1 MSQNSLQSHQ
11 GAAGEAV
18 HREESH
24 WRPSACL
31 LGYYRKSF
39 IACWQTGG
47 TLLQS
52 HLGGWQGKLWLW
64 KSHPCI
70 TGVWSCR
77 RHWRSLVL
85 GKSCCRSLV
94 LEELPCR
101 SLVRGTPTWREI
113 HFPSSVPLVTEL
125 NIVPAVKGEPFTR
138 LWSIITQRAVKSG
151 FGAQGQCTDHWHST
165 IFPGYSCFLS
175 HSWSFTLFYKL

>member
-1 MSQNSLQSHQ
+1 MELAEICSQGRQ
-11 GAAGEAV
+11 GKPSTGRCCVSELTAKPSRGCRGEAV

-24 WRPSACL
+24 WWPSACL

-70 TGVWSCR
+70 TGVWSRR
-77 RHWRSLVL
+77 RHWMTLVL
-85 GKSCCRSLV
+85 GKSCCRTLV

-101 SLVRGTPTWREI
+101 SLVRAAPAWREI
-113 HFPSSVPLVTEL
+113 HFSSSVPLVPSSDRAQLCTSCQRRTIYKTLVHYHAASSE
-125 NIVPAVKGEPFTR
+125 EW
-138 LWSIITQRAVKSG
+138 LWSSG
-151 FGAQGQCTDHWHST
+151 AMH
-165 IFPGYSCFLS
+165 
-175 HSWSFTLFYKL
+175 